1 MPSLG
6 NLHYLYN
13 NDLSKEKITEDII
26 PFYLENVGIE
36 VELLQKNIKKLE
48 NKRRKNT
55 VTIIR
60 EKTSLEFCQQS
71 LNEIQEFRE
80 QIEQIDTDGKKM
92 INR

>member
-26 PFYLENVGIE
+26 PFYLENLGIE